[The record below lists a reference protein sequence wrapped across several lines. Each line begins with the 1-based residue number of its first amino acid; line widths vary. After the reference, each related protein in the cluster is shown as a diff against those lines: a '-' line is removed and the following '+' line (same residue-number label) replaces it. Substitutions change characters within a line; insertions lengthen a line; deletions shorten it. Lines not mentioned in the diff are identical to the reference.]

1 MSMFK
6 TPFSSTLAINGHLFL
21 AAMQGLT
28 AVSIWPMSSEAWGL
42 GLLGILLG
50 LSALA
55 NLIAALR
62 KMMKVYA
69 REKEVARL
77 AATSRAPEPSDF
89 ASHETLKAAGMIDD

>member
-21 AAMQGLT
+21 SAAQGIT
-28 AVSIWPMSSEAWGL
+28 SASIWPMSSEAWGL
-42 GLLGILLG
+42 GLLSILLG

-55 NLIAALR
+55 NLIAAAR

-69 REKEVARL
+69 REKEIARL
-77 AATSRAPEPSDF
+77 ATSSRLPEPSDLAGF
-89 ASHETLKAAGMIDD
+89 DAMKNAGMFND